1 MNANC
6 PACDKPLRNPR
17 LCGCGWELEQPLNST
32 IKRPDADQ
40 MARNKLQAHRFKML
54 AERLANN
61 EPYEPG
67 SDIDEI

>member
-17 LCGCGWELEQPLNST
+17 LCPCGWELGLPSNQPVKHEPNS
-32 IKRPDADQ
+32 DQ
-40 MARNKLQAHRFKML
+40 WERNKLQAHRFKML
-54 AERLANN
+54 VMRKAND

-67 SDIDEI
+67 SED